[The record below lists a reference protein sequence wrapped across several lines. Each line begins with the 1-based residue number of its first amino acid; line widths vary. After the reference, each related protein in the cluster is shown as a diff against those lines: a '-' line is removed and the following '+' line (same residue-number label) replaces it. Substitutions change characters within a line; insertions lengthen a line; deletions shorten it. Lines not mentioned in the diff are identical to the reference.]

1 MYSIPRDYHGCVG
14 DSRSENPSTLL
25 IIRLGIVKKWVDAL
39 KEEAFSSG
47 TFKYFM
53 QAFKSMLTTSIS
65 AEALRAL
72 ALYIT
77 YAVHKPKQKQP
88 QPLRN
93 ARSLKQTSADIS
105 RRATIIAV
113 SPSPTRYQDSGI
125 ELSRLQVA
133 LEVLAMYTD
142 LLCEK
147 DDITNIKK
155 FARIVTNKVK
165 VIGSY
170 L

>member
-1 MYSIPRDYHGCVG
+1 MTPQSGNR
-14 DSRSENPSTLL
+14 STLL

-39 KEEAFSSG
+39 KGESFSSG
-47 TFKYFM
+47 TFKYFLR
-53 QAFKSMLTTSIS
+53 AFKSMLTTNIS

-77 YAVHKPKQKQP
+77 YAVHKPKQRQP
-88 QPLRN
+88 QPMRN
-93 ARSLKQTSADIS
+93 ARSLKQNSADSS
-105 RRATIIAV
+105 RRATILAAC
-113 SPSPTRYQDSGI
+113 PSPTRNQDSGI
-125 ELSRLQVA
+125 ELSRLKVA

-147 DDITNIKK
+147 NDVTNIKK

-165 VIGSY
+165 VTGSY
-170 L
+170 LKCYC

>member
-1 MYSIPRDYHGCVG
+1 MYSTLSDYHGCVG
-14 DSRSENPSTLL
+14 DTRSENASTLL

-39 KEEAFSSG
+39 KGESFSSG

-53 QAFKSMLTTSIS
+53 QAFKSMLTTNIS

-77 YAVHKPKQKQP
+77 YAVHKPKQRQP
-88 QPLRN
+88 QPSRN
-93 ARSLKQTSADIS
+93 AKQTSTDIS
-105 RRATIIAV
+105 RRATIVAA

-133 LEVLAMYTD
+133 LEVLAMYTN

-147 DDITNIKK
+147 DDVTNIKK

-165 VIGSY
+165 IIGS
-170 L
+170 